1 MGYVINNSTSYDLT
15 QLEQLAREF
24 LPFAQKRMGFDK
36 SPTINFSSDE
46 ENSLNPLGK
55 TAHYNPSQMA
65 ITIMVDKRHI
75 KDILRSLS
83 HELVHHNQNCRGDFN
98 KEFST
103 EPGYAQ
109 NDEFLRG
116 MEDEAYR
123 EGNFCLRDWEDGIKT
138 SKIKNI
144 QLKETIYKR
153 ISIKGVNRMS
163 TKQWKDSE
171 INSLLMEKWG
181 YKFPEEETLEN
192 KKKTFE
198 EEEETLEEEL
208 QAYMNPIDY
217 RTGEKGSLEGEDEAD
232 LEEEESEDDVVVE
245 SDPHPQGVEVRKRN
259 KSSEQKKKINKETV
273 SYSEKLLQEKIDNK
287 HPHTLFENWLVEA
300 EEAEGDISKKN
311 DETPEN
317 KAESIESSLQV
328 TKSLI
333 AKGEEEA
340 APEAV
345 SAQRKLD
352 ILNQM
357 CVGKGPVVDEFEKY
371 ISAALNKAYTDKKEE
386 INAPQV
392 DLLTRDAIKTI
403 QTTACKTKKVLAK
416 AGKQNR
422 KNKESMEK
430 AITEGLHLK
439 DDFLLREFRAQQ
451 GYRKNV
457 AVISAALNLLHEG
470 KEKNIFPAIVLLNEG
485 WVSKAGGAAGKALA
499 KGGAAVANT
508 AVAKKMLQKMMQ
520 RGGKVGQKGYKWS
533 KSASQQNKTW
543 ITKPKGE
550 AWEKLS
556 KEKLQQA
563 MLQRGMKPMA
573 KSASRKKMGAALG
586 KFKPTKAMKA
596 RLKTRLAAKEAGKTG
611 AKGAAKPGFWKNL
624 GKGKIF
630 SALKVWCGKHKILC
644 AGLGIVAALQVIGS
658 VSDEEGLSV
667 EKQKLMD
674 NMTDAQLKAACEK
687 GDKDACLELKVRAQ
701 DRAAGALP
709 DTPNTGIPDPDGQ
722 DTTGS
727 GGPKPKRFLGM
738 SVKWLEGRGWKW
750 NGVDFVKQGR
760 PDYWLSRDHC
770 KGVDYCAKGGRK
782 RRKKTMVPTE
792 PMTSEDIAITG
803 VGGADFGAAGV
814 DTSGMSPPTLTNP
827 YTGNSEGLTV
837 AGQKAL
843 MDPEVTKALE
853 AGRKS
858 LKGKK

>member
-1 MGYVINNSTSYDLT
+1 
-15 QLEQLAREF
+15 
-24 LPFAQKRMGFDK
+24 
-36 SPTINFSSDE
+36 
-46 ENSLNPLGK
+46 
-55 TAHYNPSQMA
+55 
-65 ITIMVDKRHI
+65 
-75 KDILRSLS
+75 
-83 HELVHHNQNCRGDFN
+83 
-98 KEFST
+98 
-103 EPGYAQ
+103 
-109 NDEFLRG
+109 
-116 MEDEAYR
+116 
-123 EGNFCLRDWEDGIKT
+123 
-138 SKIKNI
+138 
-144 QLKETIYKR
+144 
-153 ISIKGVNRMS
+153 
-163 TKQWKDSE
+163 
-171 INSLLMEKWG
+171 
-181 YKFPEEETLEN
+181 
-192 KKKTFE
+192 
-198 EEEETLEEEL
+198 
-208 QAYMNPIDY
+208 
-217 RTGEKGSLEGEDEAD
+217 
-232 LEEEESEDDVVVE
+232 
-245 SDPHPQGVEVRKRN
+245 
-259 KSSEQKKKINKETV
+259 
-273 SYSEKLLQEKIDNK
+273 
-287 HPHTLFENWLVEA
+287 
-300 EEAEGDISKKN
+300 
-311 DETPEN
+311 
-317 KAESIESSLQV
+317 
-328 TKSLI
+328 
-333 AKGEEEA
+333 
-340 APEAV
+340 
-345 SAQRKLD
+345 
-352 ILNQM
+352 M

-485 WVSKAGGAAGKALA
+485 LVSKAGGAAGKALA

-533 KSASQQNKTW
+533 QKRAGKDWIPKAKLRGDKWKQLSSAQLEKAMKQRGLPV
-543 ITKPKGE
+543 KP
-550 AWEKLS
+550 
-556 KEKLQQA
+556 
-563 MLQRGMKPMA
+563 GMKPKAMA
-573 KSASRKKMGAALG
+573 KQLKAFHKDGQKK
-586 KFKPTKAMKA
+586 FFTN
-596 RLKTRLAAKEAGKTG
+596 LAADRAAAKAAGKTG

-709 DTPNTGIPDPDGQ
+709 DTPNTGIPDPDGL